1 MCRLD
6 DLRTTPGYDE
16 PKKMSVKDNMMP
28 FDKNFG
34 YGFTGV
40 DEREHTAMS
49 KSAALTDDFS
59 GKHLYS

>member
-1 MCRLD
+1 MTNR
-6 DLRTTPGYDE
+6 
-16 PKKMSVKDNMMP
+16 KKMSVKDNMMP
-28 FDKNFG
+28 FDKNSG

-40 DEREHTAMS
+40 DEKEHTAMS